1 MRIAGGVILGYIVM
15 FAVVFVTFSGAF
27 ALLGVERSF
36 QPSSYQ
42 VTMLWVVVSI
52 VLSLFAAVAG
62 GLTCAI
68 VSRSAWGPKALA
80 IVVVVL
86 GLALA
91 VPVITAPPSTATR
104 GPEVGNT
111 EAMMNAR
118 QPVWLALINP
128 LIGAVGVLFGARFR
142 RER

>member
-1 MRIAGGVILGYIVM
+1 MRIAGAVILGYIVM

-27 ALLGVERSF
+27 ALIGVEGSF
-36 QPSSYQ
+36 QPASYE

-62 GLTCAI
+62 GLVCAI
-68 VSRSAWGPKALA
+68 VAKSPWGPKALA
-80 IVVVVL
+80 ALVIVL

-91 VPVITAPPSTATR
+91 VPVLTAPPATAR
-104 GPEVGNT
+104 GPEVSNT
-111 EAMMNAR
+111 EAMTNAR

-128 LIGAVGVLFGARFR
+128 FIGAVGVLLGARFK